1 MNQTD
6 SKQIVQRIENKLIHA
21 LGTTIGEATNDEIY
35 KAAAECIREDIMTSW
50 ADSRKRV
57 QEQGAKKLY
66 YMSAEFLMG
75 RAFSNNLIN
84 LGLYETYKAA
94 FWEMGI
100 DFDAI
105 TDEENDAGLGNGG
118 LGRLAACFLDSL
130 STMELPAVGCGIRYE
145 YGMFRQKI
153 VDGTQIEMEDDWL
166 RDGNIWEI
174 ERPELSVEVHF
185 NGTIQENWTANGL
198 EIEHKDYNTVIA
210 VPYDVPIIGYKT
222 KTPATLRL
230 WSARSK
236 RRFDFHSFNEGI
248 YDKAMADQTFAEAIS
263 KVLYPSDDH
272 MQGKMLRLKQFYFLA
287 SATMQ
292 SMIKRHKAVFDDLNS
307 LPEHVVI
314 QINETHP
321 ALAMPELMRILMDE
335 EDFGWDEAYGM
346 VKKIFHY
353 TNHTIMTEAME
364 CWDENMFRLLL
375 PRIYQIICAINE
387 KYCQKLS
394 VYYSKEE
401 EKVAQMAVIGNNE
414 IRMANLCVALCRRI
428 NGVSNLHADILKTR
442 IFKGSYQIFPQKYL
456 AITNGI
462 THRRWL
468 ALANQ
473 GLYHLVRE
481 YVKGDILKDYR
492 LFEQILP
499 YKDDKEFCKKYE
511 KIKRN
516 NKLRFAKYIK
526 EKQGIEVNPESIF
539 DVHCKRLHEYKRQLL
554 KCLHI
559 IYIYQKIKKDPTCI
573 TTPITFIF
581 AAKAAPGYARA
592 KEIIRLIHSIQEMVN
607 KDSDMDGKIQVVFVE
622 NYCVSVAEMLI
633 PAADISEQ
641 ISTAGMEA
649 SGTGN
654 MKFMM
659 NGALTIGT
667 MDGANIEIAEHV
679 GQENIFIFGDR
690 AEGNYNKKMYHTY
703 NPGIIF
709 ENHPG
714 IRDVCNCLIEGNLL
728 RYGNRKYSE
737 IYQNLLFGEYGEA
750 DPYYILA
757 DFPSYI
763 ETYEKVYRLYVDHKD
778 EWIKKAVVNT
788 AKSGY
793 FSSDRTIEQY
803 NEKIWNLKPVK

>member
-1 MNQTD
+1 MDYMD
-6 SKQIVQRIENKLIHA
+6 SNKIGQRIENKLIHA
-21 LGTTIGEATNDEIY
+21 LGRTISEATNDEIY
-35 KAAAECIREDIMTSW
+35 KAAAECIRDDIMISW

-57 QEQGAKKLY
+57 QEQGVKKLY

-75 RAFSNNLIN
+75 RAFSNNLISQ
-84 LGLYETYKAA
+84 GLYEAYREA
-94 FWEMGI
+94 FWEMGL
-100 DFDAI
+100 DFDKI

-118 LGRLAACFLDSL
+118 LGRLSACFLDSL
-130 STMELPAVGCGIRYE
+130 STMELPVLGCGIRYE

-166 RDGNIWEI
+166 RDGNVWKI

-185 NGTIQENWTANGL
+185 NGTIQENWTENGL
-198 EIEHKDYNTVIA
+198 KIEHKDYNTVIA

-353 TNHTIMTEAME
+353 TNHTIMSEAME

-401 EKVAQMAVIGNNE
+401 EKIAQMAVIGNNE

-481 YVKGDILKDYR
+481 YVKG
-492 LFEQILP
+492 
-499 YKDDKEFCKKYE
+499 
-511 KIKRN
+511 
-516 NKLRFAKYIK
+516 
-526 EKQGIEVNPESIF
+526 IF
-539 DVHCKRLHEYKRQLL
+539 
-554 KCLHI
+554 
-559 IYIYQKIKKDPTCI
+559 
-573 TTPITFIF
+573 
-581 AAKAAPGYARA
+581 
-592 KEIIRLIHSIQEMVN
+592 
-607 KDSDMDGKIQVVFVE
+607 
-622 NYCVSVAEMLI
+622 
-633 PAADISEQ
+633 
-641 ISTAGMEA
+641 
-649 SGTGN
+649 
-654 MKFMM
+654 
-659 NGALTIGT
+659 
-667 MDGANIEIAEHV
+667 
-679 GQENIFIFGDR
+679 
-690 AEGNYNKKMYHTY
+690 
-703 NPGIIF
+703 
-709 ENHPG
+709 
-714 IRDVCNCLIEGNLL
+714 
-728 RYGNRKYSE
+728 
-737 IYQNLLFGEYGEA
+737 
-750 DPYYILA
+750 
-757 DFPSYI
+757 
-763 ETYEKVYRLYVDHKD
+763 
-778 EWIKKAVVNT
+778 
-788 AKSGY
+788 
-793 FSSDRTIEQY
+793 
-803 NEKIWNLKPVK
+803 